1 MRQTTCFIAHIHNQ
15 MIKNIKGLINPT
27 SLNLQYIPEEKVVPM
42 QMGLQSDKRTINPIK
57 ISKKNIERQI

>member
-1 MRQTTCFIAHIHNQ
+1 

-57 ISKKNIERQI
+57 ISKKKI